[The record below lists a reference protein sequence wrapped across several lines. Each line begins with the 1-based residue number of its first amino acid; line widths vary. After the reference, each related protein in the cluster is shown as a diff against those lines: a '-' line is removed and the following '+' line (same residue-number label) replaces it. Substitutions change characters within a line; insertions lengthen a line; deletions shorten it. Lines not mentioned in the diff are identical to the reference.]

1 MRRRTRLESDARRKQ
16 ILDAAREVLSTR
28 PYSEVS
34 MSDLAD
40 AAGVARGLL
49 HHYFGSKR
57 DLYLALVRDTVRVPT
72 IPVPEDD
79 PDLRAKQVWDVSV
92 ERWLQMVDENR
103 ELWLAADKARGIG
116 HDPEVEAIVDASKE
130 VIAEQALK
138 AIGIHEPSPTM
149 RALVRGFGGFTE
161 ELTREWLVRGRLTR
175 EQVRVLLSGS
185 LPMLVRELLPEV
197 STADERRLSR
207 G

>member
-1 MRRRTRLESDARRKQ
+1 
-16 ILDAAREVLSTR
+16 VLSTR
-28 PYSEVS
+28 PYSDVS

-72 IPVPEDD
+72 IPVPTDD
-79 PDLRAKQVWDVSV
+79 PERRALQVWDVSV
-92 ERWLQMVDENR
+92 DRWLQMVDDNR

-116 HDPEVEAIVDASKE
+116 HDPEVEAIVDESKE
-130 VIAEQALK
+130 VIAEQALA
-138 AIGIHEPSPTM
+138 AIGIDDPTPTT
-149 RALVRGFGGFTE
+149 RALMRGFGGLVE
-161 ELTREWLVRGRLTR
+161 ELTREWLVRERLTR
-175 EQVRVLLSGS
+175 EQVRVILSGS
-185 LPMLVRELLPEV
+185 LPLLVRDVLPSV
-197 STADERRLSR
+197 VGKPPTA

>member
-1 MRRRTRLESDARRKQ
+1 MA
-16 ILDAAREVLSTR
+16 
-28 PYSEVS
+28 
-34 MSDLAD
+34 DLAD

-79 PDLRAKQVWDVSV
+79 PDLRAKQVWEVSV

-130 VIAEQALK
+130 VIAEQALE
-138 AIGIHEPSPTM
+138 ALGIDEPTPTM
-149 RALVRGFGGFTE
+149 RAIVRGFGGFTE

-175 EQVRVLLSGS
+175 EQVRVLLAGL
-185 LPMLVRELLPEV
+185 LPMLVGELLPEV
-197 STADERRLSR
+197 STAEERRPAR

>member
-1 MRRRTRLESDARRKQ
+1 MRKRTRLESDARRKQ

-57 DLYLALVRDTVRVPT
+57 DLYLALVRETVRVPT

-79 PDLRAKQVWDVSV
+79 PDLRALQVWEASV
-92 ERWLQMVDENR
+92 DRWLQMVDDNR
-103 ELWLAADKARGIG
+103 ELWLAADAARGIG
-116 HDPEVEAIVDASKE
+116 HDPEVESIVDESKE

-138 AIGIHEPSPTM
+138 AIGIDDPSPAM
-149 RALVRGFGGFTE
+149 RAMVRGFGGFTE
-161 ELTREWLVRGRLTR
+161 ELTREWLVRERLSR
-175 EQVRVLLSGS
+175 EQVRILLSGS
-185 LPMLVRELLPEV
+185 LPMMVRELLPAV
-197 STADERRLSR
+197 VGTMPTR